1 VVTIEAR
8 RVVLVDDH
16 ALFRSGLS
24 LLLQQDERIAIVA
37 EGESGEQAV
46 RLALEHQ
53 PDVLLLDVEMAGASA
68 ESTLRQIARQ
78 APDVA
83 VIILTMHRDSVLRQE
98 LLRAG
103 AAGYFTKD
111 VASQDLIA
119 AILAPSNPLTRTAGG
134 EETARPN
141 KLLSDREMQVLR
153 MVGQAASNKDISS
166 RLSIAEGTVKRHT
179 TNIYAKLGATSR
191 IDAIRKAARL
201 GLFT

>member
-1 VVTIEAR
+1 MTIDAR

-16 ALFRSGLS
+16 ALFRRGLS
-24 LLLQQDERIAIVA
+24 LLLQQDERITIVA

-46 RLALEHQ
+46 SLALEHQ

-103 AAGYFTKD
+103 AAAYFTKD
-111 VASQDLIA
+111 VASHDLIE
-119 AILAPSNPLTRTAGG
+119 AILAPPHPATRTAGG
-134 EETARPN
+134 EEPTRPN

>member
-1 VVTIEAR
+1 MTIVPR
-8 RVVLVDDH
+8 RVILVDDH

-24 LLLQQDERIAIVA
+24 LLLQQDERITIVA
-37 EGESGEQAV
+37 EGDSGEQAAL
-46 RLALEHQ
+46 LALEHQ

-68 ESTLRQIARQ
+68 ESTLRRIARQ
-78 APDVA
+78 SPDVA

-103 AAGYFTKD
+103 AAGYLTKD
-111 VASQDLIA
+111 VDSQDLIA
-119 AILAPSNPLTRTAGG
+119 AILAPSRPQTTTAGG
-134 EETARPN
+134 DEPARPN
-141 KLLSDREMQVLR
+141 KLLYDREMQVLR

>member
-1 VVTIEAR
+1 MTIDAR

-24 LLLQQDERIAIVA
+24 LLLQQDERITIVA

-46 RLALEHQ
+46 ILALEHR

-68 ESTLRQIARQ
+68 ESTLRQIARK

-103 AAGYFTKD
+103 AAAYFTKD
-111 VASQDLIA
+111 VASHDLIA
-119 AILAPSNPLTRTAGG
+119 AILAPSRPQTTTAGG
-134 EETARPN
+134 DEPARPN